1 MPPALLAVFCI
12 GLIRG
17 GLKGLGPLFILL
29 MAMSFG
35 ARESSGIIV
44 PLLLVGDVMALV
56 AYRKH
61 ILPAIVKQFLPTVLV
76 GLLLGVW
83 VGKDLPE
90 GYFQQLLVGLI
101 VIGML
106 VMWVWEVR
114 FKGLV
119 KPASWSHWP
128 LGIGAG
134 FFAMIGNYGGA
145 FASIYFLL
153 TGASKKDMIG
163 SATFIFFLLN
173 VVKLPLH
180 VYIWETISTET
191 LSTVIPL
198 IPAVAFGFFAG
209 LWAVN
214 RIGEKGYRWYLYAV
228 NIAGAVFLLVA

>member
-1 MPPALLAVFCI
+1 MLSALIAAFCI
-12 GLIRG
+12 GLTRG

-29 MAMSFG
+29 MALSFG

-44 PLLLVGDVMALV
+44 PLLLVGDMLALV

-61 ILPAIVKQFLPTVLV
+61 IVTAIVKQFLPTVLV

-90 GYFQQLLVGLI
+90 GYFQQLLAGLI

-114 FKGLV
+114 FRGHV

-134 FFAMIGNYGGA
+134 FYAMIGNFGGA
-145 FASIYFLL
+145 FATIYFLL
-153 TGASKKDMIG
+153 TGASKKEMIG

-173 VVKLPLH
+173 VVKLPFH
-180 VYIWETISTET
+180 IYVWETLSTET
-191 LSTVIPL
+191 LYTDLPL
-198 IPAVAFGFFAG
+198 IPAVVLGFFAG

-228 NIAGAVFLLVA
+228 NIAGAIFLLVT